1 MSKKYYPNTMQ
12 PLKQI
17 FLKQG
22 GSSSTVF
29 TKDILKNLSEA

>member
-22 GSSSTVF
+22 GSLLIVF
-29 TKDILKNLSEA
+29 TKDTLKNLSEA